1 MKKFLKYSFLVGA
14 IAFSTFS
21 GLAYAGN
28 QQSYSRPSPSSQSSP
43 PSSSQSSRPP
53 SSPPTMAPQPSYQTP
68 AQKPPAPVNTAPQS
82 VSRPSVA
89 QSAPPVA
96 PPRQSNIDNRM
107 AVGQSKTS
115 LDAFKADQNKF
126 NKPAVGVPPTRQDAV
141 SSPVYQQYGNRW
153 NNPDH
158 FYASR
163 NAAYDRLPPQYNTYY
178 HAPPVWV
185 SAGSPAYG
193 SYSGIFL
200 GSLLGVGVGMA
211 IDSSYHQWAY
221 SHRHD
226 IEYQQWHAD
235 MMHQA
240 QTNAE
245 LRERLTV
252 LDREVANLEA
262 QKAPV
267 TNALPKD
274 VDPSLVIAPETVMM
288 ATSKDSYGWGTVGV
302 GLLGCVIIVGILGV
316 VVLRNRR

>member
-1 MKKFLKYSFLVGA
+1 MRKFLKYSFLVGA

-28 QQSYSRPSPSSQSSP
+28 QQSYSRPPSPPSSQSSLP
-43 PSSSQSSRPP
+43 PSK
-53 SSPPTMAPQPSYQTP
+53 PPTMAPQPSYQTP

-89 QSAPPVA
+89 APPVA
-96 PPRQSNIDNRM
+96 APRQSPIDNRM
-107 AVGQSKTS
+107 AAGQSKTS

-126 NKPAVGVPPTRQDAV
+126 NKPAVGAPPTRQAAIET
-141 SSPVYQQYGNRW
+141 PIYKQYGNKW

-158 FYASR
+158 FFDAR
-163 NAAYDRLPPQYNTYY
+163 KAAYGRLPPQYNIYY

-185 SAGSPAYG
+185 SMGSPAYG

-200 GSLLGVGVGMA
+200 GSLLGVGVGMD

-226 IEYQQWHAD
+226 IEYQQWHTD